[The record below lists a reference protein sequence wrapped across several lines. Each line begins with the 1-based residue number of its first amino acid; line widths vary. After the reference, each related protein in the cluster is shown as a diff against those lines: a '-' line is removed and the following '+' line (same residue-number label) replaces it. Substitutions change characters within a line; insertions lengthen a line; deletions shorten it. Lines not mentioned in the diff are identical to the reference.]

1 MIKFLIFLFLIYTLF
16 KKIYSV
22 YLKKQSFK
30 NRGDIHSFKVQL
42 ADTNNKRTTGLIHVK
57 KRLKN
62 NTGMLFDFKKNL
74 YPKMTMRKTSIDLD
88 CIFINNNGKV
98 VDLISNMKA
107 KSKKSYDSK
116 KLSRYALEVNS
127 GTIKRKNIKVNDY
140 ISTTLLKN
148 NITNFK
154 P

>member
-57 KRLKN
+57 KRLK
-62 NTGMLFDFKKNL
+62 TIQVCFLIL
-74 YPKMTMRKTSIDLD
+74 RKIYTQ
-88 CIFINNNGKV
+88 K
-98 VDLISNMKA
+98 
-107 KSKKSYDSK
+107 
-116 KLSRYALEVNS
+116 
-127 GTIKRKNIKVNDY
+127 
-140 ISTTLLKN
+140 
-148 NITNFK
+148 
-154 P
+154 